1 MKNTYSLA
9 ERNRIVEEYLPY
21 VDQVIRRN
29 RALMRASRLEY
40 DDVYQQLSLRLIR
53 AVSTYDP
60 NKGELG
66 THILA
71 QLHFEL
77 LNCKAPRRLCGKGFG
92 SLLPRCSPTAAFYP
106 PRRFGDGRFSAISIF
121 LSAL

>member
-1 MKNTYSLA
+1 MMKNNYSLA

-29 RALMRASRLEY
+29 RGLMRAARLEY

-60 NKGELG
+60 TRANWARISGRNC
-66 THILA
+66 A
-71 QLHFEL
+71 
-77 LNCKAPRRLCGKGFG
+77 LNY
-92 SLLPRCSPTAAFYP
+92 STARP
-106 PRRFGDGRFSAISIF
+106 PA
-121 LSAL
+121 ACTA